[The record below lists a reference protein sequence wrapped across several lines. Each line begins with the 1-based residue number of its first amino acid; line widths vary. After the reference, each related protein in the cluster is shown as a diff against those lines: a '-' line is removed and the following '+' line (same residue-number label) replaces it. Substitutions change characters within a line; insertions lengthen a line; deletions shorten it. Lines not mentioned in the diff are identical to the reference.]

1 MIGRRELAAAGL
13 ACLALQPA
21 AAAIDP
27 PAPCTAAISAPLPPD
42 ARRDVERHS
51 ASMAAARERGDVAA
65 RLAHYAPDSIT
76 MVDYQRRLYGPSQAR
91 LYYAMLADRQKI
103 ARFTQE
109 PLELLR
115 IETDILERGN
125 FEIRFVEGQP
135 RKGRY
140 LHLWRQQGDKSYRL
154 RTEIWGYATA
164 TEDPAVYRL
173 GQTLPRRRAAP
184 AGDPALGAELDRLHA
199 IEARAVQTH
208 DPARIDTFVSDA
220 VYVPYAQEAKVGI
233 GEIRPF
239 LTDYIARGS
248 GATFDSVRTWN
259 EGYEKRGGYV
269 IEYPNFEVAW
279 RAGANSGVV
288 SGGGLRIWRRE
299 PDCSLKTWR
308 QMGTHD

>member
-1 MIGRRELAAAGL
+1 MIGYRKLAAAGI
-13 ACLALQPA
+13 ACIALQPA
-21 AAAIDP
+21 AAMYP
-27 PAPCTAAISAPLPPD
+27 QVPCTARISAPLAPE
-42 ARRDVERHS
+42 ARRDVTRRS
-51 ASMAAARERGDVAA
+51 ALMAAARERGDVTA
-65 RLAHYAPDSIT
+65 RLTHYAPDSIS
-76 MVDYQRRLYGPSQAR
+76 MVDHQRRLYGPAQAR

-103 ARFTQE
+103 ARFAQE
-109 PLELLR
+109 PLELLP
-115 IETDILERGN
+115 IEADVLERGN
-125 FEIRFVEGQP
+125 FEIHFVEGQP

-140 LHLWRQQGDKSYRL
+140 LHLWRRQADGSYRL
-154 RTEIWGYATA
+154 KAEVWGYATA

-173 GQTLPRRRAAP
+173 GQTLPGGRAAP

-220 VYVPYAQEAKVGI
+220 VFVPYAQEAKVGI

-239 LTDYIARGS
+239 LTEYIARGS

-259 EGYEKRGGYV
+259 EGYETRGGYV

-279 RAGANSGVV
+279 RAGADSGVV
-288 SGGGLRIWRRE
+288 TGGGLRIWRRE
-299 PDCSLKTWR
+299 PDCSLRTWR